1 MRYLKLADPSDE
13 KHMPIEILIIIT
25 TPYYLDEIFEGSENE
40 TVAMNSYLGWIVSG
54 SLK

>member
-1 MRYLKLADPSDE
+1 
-13 KHMPIEILIIIT
+13 MPIEILIIIT